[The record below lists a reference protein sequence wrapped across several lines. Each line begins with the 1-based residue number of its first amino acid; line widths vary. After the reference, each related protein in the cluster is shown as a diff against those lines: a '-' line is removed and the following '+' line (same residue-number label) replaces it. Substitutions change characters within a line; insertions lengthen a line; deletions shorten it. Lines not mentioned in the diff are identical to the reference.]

1 MRLKKAAQ
9 PDADRPVVLFG
20 AQSFWEGVDVPGEA
34 LSCVVIARLP
44 FPQVG
49 EPIVEARS
57 EKITEE
63 GGSSFR
69 DYMIPEAVIRFR
81 QGFGRLVRTKSDRG
95 VVVVADPRIVSKNY
109 GPLFRRAVAASVHAV
124 SSLPEIVS
132 RAASFFD
139 QE

>member
-1 MRLKKAAQ
+1 
-9 PDADRPVVLFG
+9 
-20 AQSFWEGVDVPGEA
+20 
-34 LSCVVIARLP
+34 
-44 FPQVG
+44 
-49 EPIVEARS
+49 
-57 EKITEE
+57 
-63 GGSSFR
+63 
-69 DYMIPEAVIRFR
+69 MIPEAVIRFR